1 MNQKKVLDGFYDI
14 ISEHK
19 IELFDRVA
27 SERTNHITLGIEN
40 IFQEHNASAVI
51 RTSDCFGIQALQVI
65 KKNNEFAINRDIA
78 LGAGRWIN
86 I

>member
-27 SERTNHITLGIEN
+27 SERTKHITLGIEN
-40 IFQEHNASAVI
+40 IFQEHNASAVLRPVTI
-51 RTSDCFGIQALQVI
+51 L
-65 KKNNEFAINRDIA
+65 
-78 LGAGRWIN
+78 
-86 I
+86 

>member
-27 SERTNHITLGIEN
+27 SRRTKHITLGIEN
-40 IFQEHNASAVI
+40 ICQKHNASAVL
-51 RTSDCFGIQALQVI
+51 RTCDCFGIKELHII
-65 KKNNEFAINRDIA
+65 KKKMNLQLTAI
-78 LGAGRWIN
+78 
-86 I
+86 

>member
-19 IELFDRVA
+19 IELFDFVA
-27 SERTNHITLGIEN
+27 SERTKHITLGIEN
-40 IFQEHNASAVI
+40 IFQENNASAVL
-51 RTSDCFGIQALQVI
+51 RTCDCFGIQELHVI
-65 KKNNEFAINRDIA
+65 EKNNEFAINRDIA
-78 LGAGRWIN
+78 LGAGRWID